1 MFWTFWAAS
10 LLLPFFFTVHCF
22 PIEPFSVG
30 VAVFVMLLKSF
41 CKLMIA

>member
-10 LLLPFFFTVHCF
+10 LLLTIYFTVHCF